1 MIQSLILVLALCA
14 DTFGASLA
22 YGANRIKVSP
32 GKVLLLNGI
41 CSACL
46 GLAMAAGSLAAEW
59 IPGTTARIICG
70 GSLFFLGLIRM
81 TDYTVRKWIR
91 DRCHGG
97 CRFHFSHSGLHVI
110 VQIWSDPMAADAD
123 GSRSLE
129 WKEIL
134 LLGFAMSIDSLT
146 AGAAA
151 ALSEGQVWITVF
163 LAFAVGTVMMEGG
176 LRIGR
181 SLSGKRQRDLGW
193 VSGLLLMGVGVSK
206 L

>member
-1 MIQSLILVLALCA
+1 M
-14 DTFGASLA
+14 
-22 YGANRIKVSP
+22 
-32 GKVLLLNGI
+32 
-41 CSACL
+41 
-46 GLAMAAGSLAAEW
+46 
-59 IPGTTARIICG
+59 
-70 GSLFFLGLIRM
+70 LFR
-81 TDYTVRKWIR
+81 
-91 DRCHGG
+91 
-97 CRFHFSHSGLHVI
+97 
-110 VQIWSDPMAADAD
+110 SDPMAADAD

>member
-1 MIQSLILVLALCA
+1 
-14 DTFGASLA
+14 
-22 YGANRIKVSP
+22 
-32 GKVLLLNGI
+32 
-41 CSACL
+41 
-46 GLAMAAGSLAAEW
+46 
-59 IPGTTARIICG
+59 
-70 GSLFFLGLIRM
+70 
-81 TDYTVRKWIR
+81 
-91 DRCHGG
+91 
-97 CRFHFSHSGLHVI
+97 
-110 VQIWSDPMAADAD
+110 MAADAD
-123 GSRSLE
+123 CSRSLE